1 MTTTPYFET
10 VTQPNGIKRLAPAPR
25 VRHAAEGNR
34 HTRTRT
40 FECAVC
46 HAVVT
51 VRGLG
56 ASNERRY
63 CNAVCRE
70 RAWIALRAERRRA
83 GRQTE
88 RCCEACRSPI
98 PPPGP
103 GLAYQ
108 PTQRFCSARCRER
121 VASRRWRAAHAQ

>member
-1 MTTTPYFET
+1 MTGYTTEPG
-10 VTQPNGIKRLAPAPR
+10 PNGLHRVVPATR

-46 HAVVT
+46 HLVVT

-63 CNAVCRE
+63 CNAICRE
-70 RAWIALRAERRRA
+70 RAWIAIRAEQRRA
-83 GRQTE
+83 GRVAQ
-88 RCCEACRSPI
+88 RSCEACQAPLSL
-98 PPPGP
+98 PPKGQP
-103 GLAYQ
+103 YR
-108 PTQRFCSARCRER
+108 PTQRFCSSSCQER
-121 VASRRWRAAHAQ
+121 MASRRWRAAHAQ